1 MALTLTGHEDG
12 VYNVVFSPDGQT
24 LATQSGS
31 TVKLWDVVTGKE
43 RATLVGLGLK
53 RLHQTVELEDTPAV
67 RGMIDKVIHLV
78 EVEGD

>member
-1 MALTLTGHEDG
+1 MSAKGR
-12 VYNVVFSPDGQT
+12 VVVRWVRSAIGFNRKQ
-24 LATQSGS
+24 
-31 TVKLWDVVTGKE
+31 

-78 EVEGD
+78 VVEGA